1 MLRTLVLA
9 FSALWL
15 SAQVQASEIS
25 PLVEAE
31 WLDQHLN
38 DKNLVVLDVRSSID
52 DGGDRQSFEAARIPG
67 SRYSS
72 YTDDGWREERDDVA
86 GLLPEIEP
94 LQELIG
100 SLGIDNDTTV
110 VIVPAGT
117 GPTDFGSAA
126 RVYWTFKILGHDEVA
141 ILDGGFAG
149 WQQQGFDVASGP
161 VPATEA
167 KQFHTTLREELIAT
181 TEQVEQARQSQ
192 TQLVDA
198 RPSDYF
204 TGETISPAVRTAGSI
219 PGARSLPHHSHFGDR
234 AGAYYLDKEGLSSRI
249 NTAELDRNARTI
261 TFCNTGHWAAT
272 DWFVLSEVA
281 GFDNVAMYDGSMAAW
296 TISDSRPVQLAR
308 RGLERLQEALD

>member
-9 FSALWL
+9 VSALWL
-15 SAQVQASEIS
+15 SAQVQASDMS

-31 WLDQHLN
+31 WLDRHL
-38 DKNLVVLDVRSSID
+38 DDDNLVVLDVRSSID
-52 DGGDRQSFEAARIPG
+52 DGGDRDSFEAARIPG

-72 YTDDGWREERDDVA
+72 YTDDGWREARDDVA
-86 GLLPEIEP
+86 GLLPAIEP
-94 LQELIG
+94 LSELIG
-100 SLGIDNDTTV
+100 SLGIDNDSMV

-126 RVYWTFKILGHDEVA
+126 RVYWTFKILGHDEIA

-161 VPATEA
+161 ISDVEPRTFEA
-167 KQFHTTLREELIAT
+167 SLREELVAT
-181 TEQVEQARQSQ
+181 TEQVEQARQDQ
-192 TQLVDA
+192 AQLVDA

-204 TGETISPAVRTAGSI
+204 IGETTSPAVLAPGTI
-219 PGARSLPHHSHFGDR
+219 PGARNLPHHTHFSDS
-234 AGAYYLDKEGLSSRI
+234 AGAYFLDKEGLASRI
-249 NTAELDRNARTI
+249 NSAELDRNARTI

-296 TISDSRPVQLAR
+296 TVSESRPVQLAR

>member
-1 MLRTLVLA
+1 MLRALVLA
-9 FSALWL
+9 LSALWL

-38 DKNLVVLDVRSSID
+38 DENLVVLDVRSSID
-52 DGGDRQSFEAARIPG
+52 GGGDRQSFEAARIPG

-167 KQFHTTLREELIAT
+167 KQFHATLREELIAT

-204 TGETISPAVRTAGSI
+204 TGETISPAVRTAGTI
-219 PGARSLPHHSHFGDR
+219 PGARSLPHHSNFGDR
-234 AGAYYLDKEGLSSRI
+234 AGAYYLDREGLSSRI

>member
-9 FSALWL
+9 VSALWL
-15 SAQVQASEIS
+15 SAQVQAADIS
-25 PLVEAE
+25 PLVEAK
-31 WLDQHLN
+31 WLDKHLN
-38 DKNLVVLDVRSSID
+38 DENQVVLDVRSSID
-52 DGGDRQSFEAARIPG
+52 DGGDRDSFEAARIPG

-72 YTDDGWREERDDVA
+72 YIEDGWREARDDVA
-86 GLLPEIEP
+86 GLLPAIEP

-126 RVYWTFKILGHDEVA
+126 RIYWTFKTLGHDEVA

-149 WQQQGFDVASGP
+149 WQQQGFDTASGP
-161 VPATEA
+161 VSAAEPKRFQAS
-167 KQFHTTLREELIAT
+167 LREELIAT
-181 TEQVEQARQSQ
+181 TEQVEQARQTQ

-204 TGETISPAVRTAGSI
+204 TGETVSPAVRTAGTI
-219 PGARSLPHHSHFGDR
+219 PGARNLPHQSHFGDR
-234 AGAYYLDKEGLSSRI
+234 AGAYYLDKEGLASRI

-281 GFDNVAMYDGSMAAW
+281 GFDNVSMYDGSMAAW